1 MTRPVSVILD
11 GYTYFE
17 CPRWHDGRIWVS
29 DFYSHQVISARADGS
44 DVRVEAVVPQQPSGL
59 GWLPD
64 GRLLVVSMR
73 DRRVLRREADGTLV
87 EHADLSRHTTGHTN
101 DMCVDRAGRAYVGNF
116 GFDLMG
122 GGAVATADLIRVD
135 PDGSVHVVARDLH
148 FPNGMVITP
157 DGTLLVNETIGNRIS
172 AFEIRPD
179 GSLGDRRDWATFG
192 PVPHGD
198 DVPAAIAQIVVAADG
213 SCLAP
218 DGSLWVADALGQRV
232 VRVAGGA
239 IVEQIAFKTGVFACG
254 LGGDDGQTLFVCA
267 APDFYEHQRKV
278 ATEGRLLAVALG

>member
-1 MTRPVSVILD
+1 MTRSVSVILD

-17 CPRWHDGRIWVS
+17 CPRWRDGRIWVS
-29 DFYSHQVISARADGS
+29 DFYTHQVVSARADGS
-44 DVRVEAVVPQQPSGL
+44 DVRVEALVPEQPSGL

-87 EHADLSRHTTGHTN
+87 EHADLSRHATGHTN
-101 DMCVDRAGRAYVGNF
+101 DMLVDREGRAYVGNF

-122 GGAVATADLIRVD
+122 GGAIATADLVRVD

-148 FPNGMVITP
+148 FPNGMAITG
-157 DGTLLVNETIGNRIS
+157 DGALLVNETIGNRIS
-172 AFEIRPD
+172 AFDLRPD
-179 GSLGDRRDWATFG
+179 GSLGERRDWAVFG
-192 PVPHGD
+192 AVPHGT
-198 DVPAAIAQIVVAADG
+198 DVTAAIGQIVVAPDG
-213 SCLAP
+213 SCLAS
-218 DGSLWVADALGQRV
+218 DGSLWVADAMGNRV

-239 IVEQIAFKTGVFACG
+239 IVDEIAFDSGAYACG

-267 APDFYEHQRKV
+267 APDFNEHQRKIE
-278 ATEGRLLAVALG
+278 TKGRLLAVTLS